1 LQNCAKLDMMV
12 DIMAST
18 APYKPYCKQLGYQD
32 AVFAKYT
39 TYAHRRAHLQCL
51 QHPLPGS
58 SSPRH
63 RTLAILPPSMSSSH
77 LPHTRS
83 ACRAQDKCFDD
94 CKGTGKIMGE
104 TLGSQFCAITGLSAQ
119 RGFPQPPT
127 VAICNAVEQSQVY
140 SLSAP
145 IMWPLVAS

>member
-32 AVFAKYT
+32 AVFTKYT
-39 TYAHRRAHLQCL
+39 TYAHRRARLQCL
-51 QHPLPGS
+51 STLCEAQARHVTPHDA
-58 SSPRH
+58 SP
-63 RTLAILPPSMSSSH
+63 H
-77 LPHTRS
+77 LPHTLAA

-127 VAICNAVEQSQVY
+127 VAICNAVEQSQVC
-140 SLSAP
+140 LSAP
-145 IMWPLVAS
+145 ITWPLVAC